1 MAEPEKLAGLERK
14 IKELSA
20 FHEVG
25 KALTSTLDLSEVL
38 QTIMEKISS
47 FFRPDTW
54 SLLMVDDETGDL
66 YFEIAIGEG
75 AEALRH
81 VRLKKSEGIA
91 GWVATRGE
99 PLVVPNVAADP
110 RFAPRLDE
118 ITKFQTRS
126 VVCVPVRGR
135 EKVLGVIELINYV
148 AELKLSEDDLFRLQA
163 LADYAAIAIENARY
177 VQRIHELTI
186 TDDCTKLYNSRHLH
200 SILDAEVYRSTR
212 YQYEFSLIFIDLD
225 YFKTVN
231 DKYGHLVGSKL
242 LSELGQLIKGHLR
255 LIDFGFRYGGDEFV
269 ILLPQTPKR
278 SAINVAR
285 RLHQLIGR
293 HTFLQQEGINIRI
306 TASLGIASFPDD
318 AQNKEDLIRLAD
330 HSMYM
335 VKANHRNNIAVAN
348 QGLLVPLASSAAA
361 S

>member
-1 MAEPEKLAGLERK
+1 MAEAEKVAGLERR
-14 IKELSA
+14 IKELSV

-25 KALTSTLDLSEVL
+25 KALTSTLDLNEVL

-54 SLLMVDDETGDL
+54 SLLMVDEETQEL

-81 VRLKKSEGIA
+81 VRLRKDEGIA
-91 GWVATRGE
+91 GWVTTHGE
-99 PLVVPNVAADP
+99 PLVVPNVATDP
-110 RFAPRLDE
+110 RFAPRMDA
-118 ITKFQTRS
+118 ITNFQTRS
-126 VVCVPVRGR
+126 VVCVPIRGR

-148 AELKLSEDDLFRLQA
+148 AEISLSEDDLFRLQA

-200 SILDAEVYRSTR
+200 SILEAEVYRSTR
-212 YQYEFSLIFIDLD
+212 YHYEFSLIFIDLD
-225 YFKTVN
+225 YFKRVN
-231 DKYGHLVGSKL
+231 DRYGHLMGSKL
-242 LSELGQLIKGHLR
+242 LSELGQLIKRHLR

-269 ILLPQTPKR
+269 VLLPQTPKR

-285 RLHQLIGR
+285 RLHRLIGR
-293 HTFLQQEGINIRI
+293 HSFLASEGLNVQL

-318 AQNKEDLIRLAD
+318 AQNKDDLIRLAD
-330 HSMYM
+330 QAMYL
-335 VKANHRNNIAVAN
+335 VKDNSRNNIAVAN
-348 QGLLVPLASSAAA
+348 QGLLV
-361 S
+361 

>member
-1 MAEPEKLAGLERK
+1 MAETDRLASMARR
-14 IKELSA
+14 IKELSV

-38 QTIMEKISS
+38 QTIMEKISG

-54 SLLMVDDETGDL
+54 SLLLVDEDTGEL
-66 YFEIAIGEG
+66 YFEIATGEG
-75 AEALRH
+75 AETLKQ
-81 VRLKKSEGIA
+81 VRLQPGEGIA
-91 GWVATRGE
+91 GWVVAHGE
-99 PLVVPNVAADP
+99 TLVVPHVAADP

-135 EKVLGVIELINYV
+135 EKILGVIELINYV
-148 AELKLSEDDLFRLQA
+148 AELRLSEDDLFRLGA
-163 LADYAAIAIENARY
+163 LADYVAIAIENARY

-186 TDDCTKLYNSRHLH
+186 TDDCSKLYNSRHLH
-200 SILDAEVYRSTR
+200 TVLEAEVYRSTR

-225 YFKTVN
+225 YFKRVN
-231 DKYGHLVGSKL
+231 DRYGHLVGSKL
-242 LSELGQLIKGHLR
+242 LSQLGQLIKSQLR

-278 SAINVAR
+278 NAINVAR
-285 RLHQLIGR
+285 RLHQIIAR
-293 HTFLQQEGINIRI
+293 QTFLQEEGLNISV

-318 AQNKEDLIRLAD
+318 AQTKAELIRLAD
-330 HSMYM
+330 QAMYLVKDHS
-335 VKANHRNNIAVAN
+335 RNNIAVAN
-348 QGLLVPLASSAAA
+348 QGLLVPSASSSA
-361 S
+361 